1 MWRLMGVLVVL
12 ALAALTMSHGARTA
26 QAAADKQ
33 LVCHLTGNGG
43 AAGDSVPGQRA
54 HIIDISVHAVPAHLR
69 NHGDC
74 LINSEDRTLVGQ
86 ACDPTDADGNDICD
100 VQP

>member
-1 MWRLMGVLVVL
+1 MWRLTGVLAAVL
-12 ALAALTMSHGARTA
+12 ALAVLTMSHGTPTA
-26 QAAADKQ
+26 QAAAEKQ
-33 LVCHLTGNGG
+33 LVCHVSDDEG
-43 AAGDSVPGQRA
+43 A

-74 LINSEDRTLVGQ
+74 LINSEDRSLVGQ
-86 ACDPTDADGNDICD
+86 PCDPTDANDNDICD

>member
-1 MWRLMGVLVVL
+1 MKRLLGVLAALL
-12 ALAALTMSHGARTA
+12 ALALLTMSHSSSRA
-26 QAAADKQ
+26 QPAPEKKQ
-33 LVCHLTGNGG
+33 LVCHR
-43 AAGDSVPGQRA
+43 ADSTSA
-54 HIIDISVHAVPAHLR
+54 HIIDISIHAVPAHLR

-86 ACDPTDADGNDICD
+86 PCDPTDANQDDICD